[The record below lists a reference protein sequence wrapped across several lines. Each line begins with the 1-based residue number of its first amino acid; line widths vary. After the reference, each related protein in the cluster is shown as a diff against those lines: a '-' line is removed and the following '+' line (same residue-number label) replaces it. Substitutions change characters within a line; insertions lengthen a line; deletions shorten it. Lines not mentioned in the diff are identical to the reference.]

1 MLEEQESTAT
11 ETKPVETETL
21 TVDGKDVTIEK
32 SSNDTIEVKLPEG
45 LDPAEKAEFIQK
57 VETGSKLVG
66 SYYRKLQETN
76 EKLKSLEEREK
87 LLKEREKALGTTPT
101 SKSTGEIEPVWKR
114 LGLGSEEDE
123 EDFAADNLAKYQK
136 ALAEYLK
143 ETARQEALKEIEQR
157 ENQSKAEFQEQVLSQ
172 RITAAGADPQDV
184 KAFAKYYGLQFGD
197 KAFELY
203 AKHHSLKTDPIID
216 AQIEAQ
222 RKQVRWID
230 SGTEHD
236 IAGLINKAK
245 TAPEAMTELEIE
257 ALIAARKKQ
266 FSR

>member
-32 SSNDTIEVKLPEG
+32 SSDDTIEVKLPEG
-45 LDPAEKAEFIQK
+45 LDNAEKAEFIKK

-87 LLKEREKALGTTPT
+87 LLEEREKALGTKT
-101 SKSTGEIEPVWKR
+101 SPDTGEIDPVWKR
-114 LGLGSEEDE
+114 LGLESEADE
-123 EDFAADNLAKYQK
+123 EDFAADNHVKYQK
-136 ALAEYLK
+136 ALAAYLK
-143 ETARQEALKEIEQR
+143 DTAKAEAIKELEQR
-157 ENQSKAEFQEQVLSQ
+157 ETQSKAEFQEQILTQ

-184 KAFAKYYGLQFGD
+184 KAFAKYYGLQFGER
-197 KAFELY
+197 AFELY
-203 AKHHSLKTDPIID
+203 AKHHSLKADPIID

-222 RKQVRWID
+222 RMQVRWIEP
-230 SGTEHD
+230 GTRQD
-236 IAGLINKAK
+236 IQGLVAKAR
-245 TAPEAMTELEIE
+245 TNPNALTEEEIDT
-257 ALIAARKKQ
+257 LIAERNKQ
-266 FSR
+266 FSK

>member
-21 TVDGKDVTIEK
+21 TVDGKDVTIER
-32 SSNDTIEVKLPEG
+32 SGDDTIEVKLPEG
-45 LDPAEKAEFIQK
+45 LDPAEKAEFIKK

-76 EKLKSLEEREK
+76 EKLQSLEAREK
-87 LLKEREKALGTTPT
+87 ALEEREKALGTKT
-101 SKSTGEIEPVWKR
+101 SPDTGDIDPVWKR
-114 LGLGSEEDE
+114 LGLESEDDE
-123 EDFAADNLAKYQK
+123 EDFAVDNPAKYRK
-136 ALAEYLK
+136 ALADYLK
-143 ETARQEALKEIEQR
+143 QTARQEALKEIEQR
-157 ENQSKAEFQEQVLSQ
+157 DTKTKQELQEQVLSQ

-184 KAFAKYYGLQFGD
+184 KAFAKYYDIPFGE

-203 AKHHSLKTDPIID
+203 AKHNSLKTDPIVD
-216 AQIEAQ
+216 AKIEAQ

-230 SGTEHD
+230 SGTQHD

-245 TAPEAMTELEIE
+245 TAPDAMTELEIE
-257 ALIAARKKQ
+257 ALIAAQKKQ